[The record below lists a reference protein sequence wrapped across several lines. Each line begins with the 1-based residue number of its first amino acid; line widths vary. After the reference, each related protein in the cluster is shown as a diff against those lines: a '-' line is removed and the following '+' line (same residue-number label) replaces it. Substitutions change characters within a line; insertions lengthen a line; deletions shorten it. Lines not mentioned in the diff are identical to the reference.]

1 MTASCVVTWIC
12 TAEAWTGPAW
22 MRALPPSVLVARME
36 AKHMFW
42 MTTSTNGGQIHVL
55 NDTIRKKVVVYLS

>member
-1 MTASCVVTWIC
+1 
-12 TAEAWTGPAW
+12 
-22 MRALPPSVLVARME
+22 ME